1 MAASGT
7 VSIIAELL
15 GLGKEQRFLDKFTI
29 TATPTKA
36 HYNYR
41 QQAVAD
47 TAEALDL
54 GGVSTVDCIIIKS
67 ITNDLSIDTSYV
79 SSFVEELKLYEG
91 EIAVFTP
98 GGTVYVKNQDSAE
111 QSTYEYL
118 VIGR

>member
-1 MAASGT
+1 MAATGT
-7 VSIIAELL
+7 ISIIAELL
-15 GLGKEQRFLDKFTI
+15 GLGKEQKFLEKFTV
-29 TATPTKA
+29 TATPAKA

-54 GGVSTVDCIIIKS
+54 GGVSIVDCIIIKCV
-67 ITNDLSIDTSYV
+67 TNDLSIDTSYSV
-79 SSFVEELKLYEG
+79 SFSEEIKLFEG
-91 EIAVFTP
+91 EVAVFNP

>member
-1 MAASGT
+1 MAATGT
-7 VSIIAELL
+7 ISIIAELL
-15 GLGKEQRFLDKFTI
+15 GLGKEQRFLDKFTV

-54 GGVSTVDCIIIKS
+54 GGISTVDCIIIKC
-67 ITNDLSIDTSYV
+67 ITNDLSIDTSYSV
-79 SSFVEELKLYEG
+79 SFSEEIEVLEG
-91 EIAVFTP
+91 EIAVFNP
-98 GGTVYVKNQDSAE
+98 SGTVYIKNQDSAE